1 MPGFLPAI
9 RTTEL
14 VWLNHDDDG
23 VEDDDDDVRD
33 GSDDFP
39 AHSLLTKATQTPK
52 WLQHCLVLEPLLLLL
67 LPKLGIIEH
76 DLWSQVQDTF

>member
-14 VWLNHDDDG
+14 VWLNHDDD
-23 VEDDDDDVRD
+23 DVRD

-39 AHSLLTKATQTPK
+39 AHSRSTDQSHPITKI
-52 WLQHCLVLEPLLLLL
+52 WLQLCPVLEPLLLLL